1 MEPPFLGLLW
11 PWFYLVLLSCCCLS
25 RALWRAIW
33 TERGSFLQA
42 RTCWQ
47 HPHCPLPA
55 PGGGGWT
62 TSSCG
67 FLFFVWDQPQ
77 TQGSHPFTPYPISV
91 KKHRHLLVSSSS
103 SHVHSCTGSSLFCR
117 DVLRPEADSQR
128 HRTLQLQAP
137 SWQDLVPCVSGSL
150 HNFLFFSW
158 SSRLS
163 CKHWPPNLDVPLLKG
178 AFKGCRQKLTSGLA
192 PFQPGTWGLCDQPL
206 KMVLAHPPLVPAGA
220 DVREAGNGNSFLQNL
235 WKEARES
242 AFIKAHPMQIY
253 PNLDWIAVTA
263 WIGIKLCNLCYACF
277 LKIRILY
284 FINKFTLKR
293 VACWSQVH
301 TSEIHQSA

>member
-1 MEPPFLGLLW
+1 MTKLKMEPPFLGLLW

-192 PFQPGTWGLCDQPL
+192 PFQPGTWGLCDQPWKTVL
-206 KMVLAHPPLVPAGA
+206 SALVLAHLFCCSLLDSIFPGLRVRPSILFSTWPGTTSKACLVLVPRTQPGPLAG
-220 DVREAGNGNSFLQNL
+220 VRKPDTRFCLPPPSPSPSPTTPTPDFRGPCS
-235 WKEARES
+235 
-242 AFIKAHPMQIY
+242 
-253 PNLDWIAVTA
+253 
-263 WIGIKLCNLCYACF
+263 
-277 LKIRILY
+277 
-284 FINKFTLKR
+284 
-293 VACWSQVH
+293 
-301 TSEIHQSA
+301 